1 MNLVKWLLGL
11 ISGIPPLIL
20 AVAYAIVLDTVD
32 DILLILKA
40 GKDMKITRREQIE
53 IDDRRSRRRWTATKT
68 LADKLPFF
76 TVE

>member
-1 MNLVKWLLGL
+1 M
-11 ISGIPPLIL
+11 IL

-53 IDDRRSRRRWTATKT
+53 IDDRRSRRRWTATKA

>member
-53 IDDRRSRRRWTATKT
+53 IDDRRSRRRWTATKA
-68 LADKLPFF
+68 LADKLPIF